1 MAASSHKTERTCLGC
16 RETFNPQQLVRY
28 VVSPQG
34 EVLVDYRKRLPG
46 RGAYTCL
53 KRQCIADAVKKR
65 QFSRAFRGKAED
77 VSAEALTE
85 SLVTEIGS
93 RILSLIGM
101 ARKSGCLVSG
111 SNLVLTAL
119 SSPDSFRSLILA
131 ADISE
136 GIGDKIRSKAGHL
149 GVPCFTFSDKEELGH
164 LLGKE
169 ERSVVGIKPGGLANS
184 IIEELSRYK
193 HIAGEF

>member
-1 MAASSHKTERTCLGC
+1 MTASRHKAERTCLGC
-16 RETFNPQQLVRY
+16 RETFDPQQLVRY

-53 KRQCIADAVKKR
+53 KRQCIDDAVKRR
-65 QFSRAFRGKAED
+65 QFGRAFRGLAGD
-77 VSAEALTE
+77 VSAEVLTE
-85 SLVTEIGS
+85 SLVAEVRS

-111 SNLVLTAL
+111 SNLVMMAL
-119 SSPDSFRSLILA
+119 SSPDSFTLIILS
-131 ADISE
+131 ADIST
-136 GIGDKIRSKAGHL
+136 GIGDKIKSKARHL
-149 GVPCFTFSDKEELGH
+149 GVPCFTFSTKEDLGH

>member
-1 MAASSHKTERTCLGC
+1 MTASSHKAERTCLGC
-16 RETFNPQQLVRY
+16 RQTFDPQQLVRY

-34 EVLVDYRKRLPG
+34 EVLVDYRKKLPG

-53 KRQCIADAVKKR
+53 NRQCVSEAVKRR
-65 QFSRAFRGKAED
+65 QFSRAFRGAAGE
-77 VSAEALTE
+77 VSAEVLTA
-85 SLVTEIGS
+85 SLLEAIRG

-101 ARKSGCLVSG
+101 ARKSGTVVSG
-111 SNLVLTAL
+111 SSLVLTAL
-119 SSPDSFRSLILA
+119 SAPDSFRLVILSS
-131 ADISE
+131 DVSD
-136 GIGDKIRSKAGHL
+136 GIGDKIRNKASHL
-149 GVPCFTFSDKEELGH
+149 GVPCFAFSTKEDLGH

-169 ERSVVGIKPGGLANS
+169 ERSVVGIKPGGLADS